1 VTVRVRRLLLIG
13 VLVLVVVAGGVT
25 AGAAWWRWDT
35 ARQPTVG
42 DAVATLDRGVAD
54 VLVAAGP
61 DAAVAVGGVVRSS
74 VCRINA
80 LRTGGVFTASAD
92 LYTDLGGED
101 SLITAIAQRLSG
113 AYAVRRGV
121 AVSGVRPLEAD
132 VAGRVQ
138 LSVRKLSEGWLGVTA
153 RTACSLGS
161 AAPQATAAAGAAGA
175 AAVAGLTAL
184 FARLGTRAASV
195 SEHRLDCAGGAIV
208 TVTAVSAPVDT
219 ARLSE
224 RLTTAVPAGARR
236 FASGTSNRVVYRD
249 GDVSVI
255 VAASDDGTAV
265 TSQYTTTCGP

>member
-1 VTVRVRRLLLIG
+1 VKVRARRLLLIG
-13 VLVLVVVAGGVT
+13 VLALLVIAGGVT
-25 AGAAWWRWDT
+25 AGAVWWRWDT

-42 DAVATLDRGVAD
+42 DAVATLDRAVSD

-80 LRTGGVFTASAD
+80 LRTGGIFTASAD
-92 LYTDLGGED
+92 LYTDPAGED

-132 VAGRVQ
+132 IAGRVH
-138 LSVRKLSEGWLGVTA
+138 LSVRKLSEGWLGVST
-153 RTACSLGS
+153 RTVCSLGA
-161 AAPQATAAAGAAGA
+161 AAPPPAAASGAAG
-175 AAVAGLTAL
+175 VAGINAL

-195 SEHRLDCAGGAIV
+195 SEQRLDCTGGAIV
-208 TVTAVSAPVDT
+208 TVAAVSAPVDT
-219 ARLSE
+219 ARLNE
-224 RLTTAVPAGARR
+224 RLTAAVPAGARR
-236 FASGTSNRVVYRD
+236 FASGRSNRVVYRD

-265 TSQYTTTCGP
+265 TAQYTTTCGP